1 MSVTDSAPPS
11 HYRDGASWQARHAD
25 GLVVRGRQF
34 ETAAVQAHF
43 MSGNGFCGGVYW
55 PFLQRLLPQ
64 LSLWTHDQLGQGD
77 SDNPP
82 NFSGAD
88 DWTARQCAV
97 LDAAPPRRRI
107 AIGHSFGAIMS
118 LRLAKARPQAF
129 EALVLLDPVAFPP
142 ALLAGIRLMHL
153 TGTHPFARAAR
164 RRRNHW
170 ASRAEARAYL
180 EGRGIYRGWRDEA
193 LEAFVEHAMTETVDG
208 WRLRCPPVLE
218 AEIYG
223 RSAGGYR
230 KALRQ
235 LKLPILFLYGADS
248 YPFMPVAAR
257 HAARCGHATQVLP
270 GGHCFM
276 QENPE
281 AAADAVGDFLAPILS
296 S

>member
-1 MSVTDSAPPS
+1 MPATETAIATC
-11 HYRDGASWQARHAD
+11 YLDGAPWQARHAD
-25 GLVVRGRQF
+25 GLIVRGRQF

-82 NFSGAD
+82 AFSGAD

-118 LRLAKARPQAF
+118 LRLALARPQAF

-142 ALLAGIRLMHL
+142 AMLAGIRLMHL

-180 EGRGIYRGWRDEA
+180 EGRGIYKGWCADA
-193 LEAFVEHAMTETVDG
+193 LEAFVDHAMVETPDG
-208 WRLRCPPVLE
+208 WRLRCPPSLE

-230 KALRQ
+230 AALRQ
-235 LKLPILFLYGADS
+235 LKLPILFLYGAQS
-248 YPFMPVAAR
+248 YPFMAGAAR
-257 HAARCGHATQVLP
+257 HAARCGHTTRALP

-276 QENPE
+276 QEDPT
-281 AAADAVGDFLAPILS
+281 AAAMAVSDFLAPILS